1 MMNKVILIGRLAR
14 DPETRNFQNGGIV
27 CNLRVATSRSW
38 KDRNSGERVEKTEW
52 HTVAIFA
59 EPKAKYAQNTMRKGD
74 MVQLEGSLET
84 RKWTDQAGQDRYS
97 TEIVIRPFEGD
108 LNLIPTGRG
117 GNASGA
123 SGTGSNA
130 HIPDGG
136 NEGNDPGKGPEGGN
150 DTKGGGGK
158 DEFEDEIPF

>member
-108 LNLIPTGRG
+108 LN
-117 GNASGA
+117 
-123 SGTGSNA
+123 
-130 HIPDGG
+130 
-136 NEGNDPGKGPEGGN
+136 EGNDPGKGPEGGN